1 MFQIKCADCECLPS
15 ECKVSK
21 SANVCPNCTWE
32 ECCCYN
38 PIENGRDIPANGLS
52 IIESEWIQTP
62 LREFGY
68 KCIENKHEL
77 CKGCKCLCHFG
88 DGVPN

>member
-1 MFQIKCADCECLPS
+1 MEKRITTTLEKIILNKLYNIRAKKIK
-15 ECKVSK
+15 KVNKTESF
-21 SANVCPNCTWE
+21 SAVNSAILDE
-32 ECCCYN
+32 K
-38 PIENGRDIPANGLS
+38 LQF
-52 IIESEWIQTP
+52 WIQTP

-88 DGVPN
+88 NTS

>member
-1 MFQIKCADCECLPS
+1 MAKRITITLEKIILKKLYNIRAKKIKEVNKTASLSAVNSATLEG
-15 ECKVSK
+15 K
-21 SANVCPNCTWE
+21 SQ
-32 ECCCYN
+32 
-38 PIENGRDIPANGLS
+38 S
-52 IIESEWIQTP
+52 WIRTP

-88 DGVPN
+88 DKS

>member
-1 MFQIKCADCECLPS
+1 MAKRIAITLEKIILKKLYNIRIKKIKEVNKTVSLS
-15 ECKVSK
+15 EENSSTLEEK
-21 SANVCPNCTWE
+21 SQ
-32 ECCCYN
+32 
-38 PIENGRDIPANGLS
+38 S
-52 IIESEWIQTP
+52 WIQTP

-88 DGVPN
+88 DSSR